1 MSNAFFSNLF
11 VNEALRLLGR
21 WARWALP
28 AGVVIGL
35 IFPVLADR
43 MQWLV
48 TPSVIG
54 TLTASLLRLDWQRL
68 ADFLRRPGLALRI
81 AAIQLVLAP
90 LAVYGLARAGLIPE
104 AFTVITV
111 LQAAASPIGSAAAFA
126 MFIGLSGNLSM
137 AAAVLM
143 TLLLPL
149 TLTGVVSLLLPIY
162 GSDVDVLRFF
172 VRVALTSLTPF
183 LLAAVIRRLAGL
195 PRLQRWDGELAGI
208 NVLLLVVFAIAIMAG
223 VTETFLAQPDYMLGM
238 LAWAWLA
245 AVFWHATGYLLFLRK
260 GTEVA
265 LNAAILFG
273 NRNMGLTLVV
283 TAGTAGEAFQMY
295 AGLAQIPM
303 YCAPLLLSP
312 LARRLR

>member
-1 MSNAFFSNLF
+1 MDALWIYFRTILDLKWIFVKMSNAFLSNLF

-149 TLTGVVSLLLPIY
+149 TLTGVVSLLLPSY
-162 GSDVDVLRFF
+162 GIDVDVLRFF
-172 VRVALTSLTPF
+172 VRVALTSP
-183 LLAAVIRRLAGL
+183 RSSAGW
-195 PRLQRWDGELAGI
+195 RVCRDCS
-208 NVLLLVVFAIAIMAG
+208 
-223 VTETFLAQPDYMLGM
+223 
-238 LAWAWLA
+238 
-245 AVFWHATGYLLFLRK
+245 
-260 GTEVA
+260 
-265 LNAAILFG
+265 
-273 NRNMGLTLVV
+273 
-283 TAGTAGEAFQMY
+283 AGTASWPVSTSCSWWYLPSPSWLGSPKPFW
-295 AGLAQIPM
+295 
-303 YCAPLLLSP
+303 LSP
-312 LARRLR
+312 TTCWACWPGPGWPPCSGMRRAICCFCVKALKWR

>member
-1 MSNAFFSNLF
+1 MSAT
-11 VNEALRLLGR
+11 LRLLGR

-28 AGVVIGL
+28 AGVVLGL
-35 IFPVLADR
+35 IFPALAER
-43 MQWLV
+43 MEWLV
-48 TPSVIG
+48 MPSVIG
-54 TLTASLLRLDWQRL
+54 TLTSSLLRLDWQRL
-68 ADFLRRPGLALRI
+68 ADFLRNPGLALRI
-81 AAIQLVLAP
+81 AALQLLLAP
-90 LAVYGLARAGLIPE
+90 LAVYGLARLGLIPE
-104 AFTVITV
+104 AFTVISV

-137 AAAVLM
+137 AASVLM

-149 TLTGVVSLLLPIY
+149 TLTSVVTLLLPSFGIE
-162 GSDVDVLRFF
+162 VDLLRFF
-172 VRVALTSLTPF
+172 ARVALTALAPF
-183 LLAAVIRRLAGL
+183 ALAALIRRLAGL
-195 PRLQRWDGELAGI
+195 SRLQRWDPELAGV

-223 VTETFLAQPDYMLGM
+223 VTETFLREPDYMLAM
-238 LAWAWLA
+238 LGWAWLA
-245 AVFWHATGYLLFLRK
+245 ALFWHSVGYLLFYRR

-283 TAGTAGEAFQMY
+283 TAGTAGDAFQMY

-312 LARRLR
+312 FARKLSGLR